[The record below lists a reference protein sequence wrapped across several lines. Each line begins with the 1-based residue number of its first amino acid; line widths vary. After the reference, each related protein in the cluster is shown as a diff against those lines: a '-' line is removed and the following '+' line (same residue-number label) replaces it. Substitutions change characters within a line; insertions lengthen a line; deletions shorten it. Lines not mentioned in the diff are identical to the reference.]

1 MFRSFIARVV
11 LTAIVATVAACTAT
25 TNASKAAVPHDLRGD
40 WRGTLVIA
48 NAPDS
53 HDDLDWRNPTRFR
66 FMISES
72 SVRVFA
78 WDNETW
84 REIKPGTFGITTY
97 ETSAV
102 ITSITSGTDEDGV
115 WVETWSFAVTVI
127 DSDHVRTMFQRQVNN
142 KDMKRDDPAATWG
155 QIAFGIME
163 RAGDAD
169 V

>member
-1 MFRSFIARVV
+1 MFRLFIAK
-11 LTAIVATVAACTAT
+11 LAFIAIIASVTACTAT
-25 TNASKAAVPHDLRGD
+25 TTVSKTAVPHDLRGD

-53 HDDLDWRNPTRFR
+53 HDDLEWRNPNRLRFV
-66 FMISES
+66 ISES
-72 SVRVFA
+72 SLRVYA
-78 WDNETW
+78 WVNETW
-84 REIKPGTFGITTY
+84 TEIKPGTFGITASD
-97 ETSAV
+97 TSAV

-115 WVETWSFAVTVI
+115 WVETWSFALTVM
-127 DSDHVRTMFQRQVNN
+127 DSQHVRAMFQRQVNN

-155 QIAFGIME
+155 QIAFGILE

>member
-1 MFRSFIARVV
+1 MFRSFIARV
-11 LTAIVATVAACTAT
+11 LFTAIVASVAACTAT
-25 TNASKAAVPHDLRGD
+25 TTVNKPVVPHDLRGD
-40 WRGTLVIA
+40 WLGALVIA

-53 HDDLDWRNPTRFR
+53 HDDLEWRNPNRFR
-66 FMISES
+66 FVISES
-72 SVRVFA
+72 AVRVYA

-115 WVETWSFAVTVI
+115 WVETWSFAVTTI
-127 DSDHVRTMFQRQVNN
+127 NSDQLRAMFQRQVNN

-155 QIAFGIME
+155 QIAFGILD
-163 RAGDAD
+163 RAR
-169 V
+169 

>member
-1 MFRSFIARVV
+1 V
-11 LTAIVATVAACTAT
+11 LTAIVASAAACTAT
-25 TNASKAAVPHDLRGD
+25 TNISKTALPDDLRGD

-53 HDDLDWRNPTRFR
+53 HDDLDWRNPNRFR
-66 FMISES
+66 FVISES
-72 SVRVFA
+72 SVHVLA

-84 REIKPGTFGITTY
+84 REIKPGTFAITTY

-102 ITSITSGTDEDGV
+102 ITSITSGNDEDGV

-127 DSDHVRTMFQRQVNN
+127 DSDHIRAMFQRQVNN

-155 QIAFGIME
+155 QIAFGILE
-163 RAGDAD
+163 RAAAD
-169 V
+169 RGR

>member
-1 MFRSFIARVV
+1 MYRSFIAKVL
-11 LTAIVATVAACTAT
+11 LTAIVASVAACTAT
-25 TNASKAAVPHDLRGD
+25 TSVSKPVVPLDLRGD

-53 HDDLDWRNPTRFR
+53 HDDLEWRNPNRFR
-66 FMISES
+66 FVVSES
-72 SVRVFA
+72 SVRVYA

-84 REIKPGTFGITTY
+84 RETKPGTFDITTY

-127 DSDHVRTMFQRQVNN
+127 DSDHLRAMFQRQVNN

-155 QIAFGIME
+155 QIAFGILE
-163 RAGDAD
+163 RAEDAD